1 MSTPFS
7 RKVQIRWADIDANQ
21 HLRHSAYYDYGAAVR
36 MMFLSEMGLTTSK
49 LKQFQIGPVLFRE
62 EAIFKR
68 EINFEDGITLDL
80 ALTKA
85 SSDYGRWSFRHNFI
99 KDDGSLA
106 AIVTV
111 DGAWIDVVK
120 RKLAA
125 PDPFIQEIF
134 NKAHRAEDFQSL
146 PLRSKS

>member
-1 MSTPFS
+1 MSSAFS
-7 RKVQIRWADIDANQ
+7 RKIQIRWADIDVNQ

-36 MMFLSEMGLTTSK
+36 MMFLSEMGLTTKK
-49 LKQFQIGPVLFRE
+49 LKEFQIGPVLFRE

-85 SSDYGRWSFRHNFI
+85 SPDFGRWSFRHNFI

-111 DGAWIDVVK
+111 EGAWIDVVK
-120 RKLAA
+120 RKLAV
-125 PDPFIQEIF
+125 PHPFIQQIF
-134 NKAHRAEDFQSL
+134 TNAVKAEDFQAL
-146 PLRSKS
+146 PIQTKS